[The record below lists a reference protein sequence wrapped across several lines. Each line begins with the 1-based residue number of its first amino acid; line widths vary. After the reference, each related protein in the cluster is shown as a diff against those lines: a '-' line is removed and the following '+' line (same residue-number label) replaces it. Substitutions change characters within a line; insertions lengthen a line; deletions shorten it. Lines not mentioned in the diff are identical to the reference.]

1 MRRAGFPKPA
11 VGNFRFDANRIPHGT
26 AGTETVPLRI
36 LSEVPASGGVEK
48 HPREFYRWCRQP
60 SSSVYHTPQI
70 SRSSICAK

>member
-11 VGNFRFDANRIPHGT
+11 AGNFRFGANRIPHGT

-36 LSEVPASGGVEK
+36 LSEVPTSGGVEK
-48 HPREFYRWCRQP
+48 YAYEFRRWRGQP